1 TERFFGRAGITMPT
15 TQEFVDAGINFEDIA
30 TVYAQEK
37 DAGHEPQLVI
47 TANGLPL
54 EAWHRGYQALQDDP
68 GVNTLGVDGAPRIR
82 GGGLHVND
90 SIITH
95 WSDLTDL
102 SHLPGAGANSRVMT
116 HQGIPWTIRII
127 PGTIYPTETSV
138 DHAYKEAQH
147 PTISDYL
154 TMRAIRYELGEA
166 PVDRLKEKASSFPY
180 ATWLA
185 GDLANG
191 ACAPTGSSNNDGSQ
205 VHLLSTYRDLRPT
218 TLGVRPVV

>member
-37 DAGHEPQLVI
+37 DAGHEPQMVVA
-47 TANGLPL
+47 ANGLSL
-54 EAWHRGYQALQDDP
+54 ETWRQLCRDIGKASAKESASSERPKLLIYAKYG
-68 GVNTLGVDGAPRIR
+68 
-82 GGGLHVND
+82 
-90 SIITH
+90 IITN
-95 WSDLTDL
+95 WSILTDL

-127 PGTIYPTETSV
+127 PGTPAPTVTEV

-154 TMRAIRYELGEA
+154 TLQAIRCELGEA
-166 PVDRLKEKASSFPY
+166 AVDPVVDPALETAFPY
-180 ATWLA
+180 STWLA
-185 GDLANG
+185 GDFVNG
-191 ACAPTGSSNNDGSQ
+191 TQAPYGSIS
-205 VHLLSTYRDLRPT
+205 RDDHRIDLEWRFCDFKFYSFGARPA
-218 TLGVRPVV
+218 V